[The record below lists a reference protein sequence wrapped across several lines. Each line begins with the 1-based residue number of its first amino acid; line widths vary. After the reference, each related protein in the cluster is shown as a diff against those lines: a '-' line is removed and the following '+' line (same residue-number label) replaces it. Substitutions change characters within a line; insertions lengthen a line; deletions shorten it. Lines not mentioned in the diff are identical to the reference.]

1 MIGKGIE
8 SLIPKKDMSIP
19 EDKTRKDFIF
29 WIEIE
34 KIKPNLYQPRK
45 DFDEE
50 ALESLGESIKK
61 YGILQPIIVNK
72 IEKKT
77 ERGITYEY
85 QIVAGERR
93 WRAAQRIGLRQV
105 PVIIREQSNREK
117 LEVAIIENVQR
128 KNLNP
133 IDKAE
138 AFDRLREEFGLLEK
152 EIARMAGTSREAIA
166 NSLRILALPIE
177 VKKALREGNIS
188 EGHARALLG
197 AKDVK
202 TIKELL
208 EEIITNGYSVREIE
222 RRVKERNAGAGAKR
236 SLVKQVPLM
245 ISEFLERKVKQIL
258 NLEKNI
264 KIEKKKDSIQVT
276 VNFKTEEEMNE
287 WLKKLKN

>member
-152 EIARMAGTSREAIA
+152 EIARIAGTSREAIA

-197 AKDVK
+197 CKDVK
-202 TIKELL
+202 LIKELL